1 MEWSITLESFT
12 WWLSND
18 KNAWQKGAFYD
29 SSNVDIRRNLAY
41 AQLARWVTE
50 ITSFTSK
57 INAITLTNYS
67 VGVGIET
74 EYNTFHDNG
83 TISNNSQG
91 QIWQTVNGSWTNVS
105 SPIHNVVNDGTNN
118 WIIAQGYIYSFTNAV
133 REEIITT
140 NTFSSWWTGANW
152 AFTSGATHTAGAT
165 TALTQSSPIV
175 TVVGQRYHITCDMT
189 STAWTCTVSIG
200 GATSANLTSGGRN
213 DIYLV
218 ATTTAGISFTPSSP
232 FDGTISYVRVDRVSE
247 LSSPNG
253 LGVRYRFTRTVYDTI
268 YSPALVWNN
277 ADIFIGSWTSVSRI
291 NKDGTLLEYSSSL
304 EQSVIWG
311 LAGTVRAIT
320 QVGNN
325 IYVWCNG
332 GGSTILYIW
341 DGMTNRPSE
350 KIIIADKPVI
360 NCALLN
366 NEHYWWTQKGIKGQ
380 KYAFQGAGYQNN
392 PIVKSDIP
400 RDVTA
405 ISSYATGNIQTYE
418 NDRLC
423 FYGEQTNAIETF
435 GDIIYLPWY
444 GKVFGFGRYYPW
456 SPVALDKSFVFNGT
470 ECTAMFTSWLAYI
483 GGSNYDYSNYM
494 LIGYVRSGAYYIGK
508 INMQDWATGFASQGY
523 IDTLEYMSSSTDVE
537 NEGKKYTLRFY
548 LPDASTSIKVYKNVN
563 QAGFVE
569 IPQTAAKPINTTNY
583 WVGFNVAEISDSWN
597 WDTIQWR
604 FELITSNALYTP
616 RLYIWFKHKF
626 SINEK
631 K

>member
-1 MEWSITLESFT
+1 MAEWSITLESFT

-41 AQLARWVTE
+41 AQLARWVSE
-50 ITSFTSK
+50 ITSFSSK

-67 VGVGIET
+67 GGVGIDT
-74 EYNTFHDNG
+74 EYNVFLENG

-133 REEIITT
+133 REEIIA
-140 NTFSSWWTGANW
+140 NNDFSSWWTGANW

-165 TALTQSSPIV
+165 TALTQSVPIV
-175 TVVGQRYHITCDMT
+175 TVIGQRYHITCEMT

-200 GATSANLTSGGRN
+200 GATSANLANGRN

-218 ATTTAGISFTPSSP
+218 ASTTAWISFTPSSP

-253 LGVRYRFTRTVYDTI
+253 LGVRYRFTRTNTSD
-268 YSPALVWNN
+268 YSPVLVWNN

-291 NKDGTLLEYSSSL
+291 NKDWTLLEYSSSL

-311 LAGTVRAIT
+311 LAWVVRAIT

-366 NEHYWWTQKGIKGQ
+366 NEHYWWTQKGVKGQ

-444 GKVFGFGRYYPW
+444 GKIFGFGRYYPW

-470 ECTAMFTSWLAYI
+470 ECTAMFTSWLAYT

-508 INMQDWATGFASQGY
+508 INMQDWATWFAELGY

-537 NEGKKYTLRFY
+537 NEGKKYTLRFN
-548 LPDASTSIKVYKNVN
+548 LPHSSTSIKVYKNVN
-563 QAGFVE
+563 QAWFVLHK
-569 IPQTAAKPINTTNY
+569 TINTTDY
-583 WVGFNVAEISDSWN
+583 GTGFNVAEVSDNGN

-604 FELITSNALYTP
+604 FELISSNALYTP
-616 RLYIWFKHKF
+616 RLYIGFKHKF